1 MSLQKYTALLKTVEL
16 GSISRAA
23 EQMGYTQSAVSRMI
37 ADLEEEWGIE
47 LLRRSRAGIE
57 VSSAC
62 QKLMPVLQAIAAD
75 CRELDYTVGE
85 IHGLHTGLVRVGTF
99 TSVSDVWLP
108 GLLTSFQQQYPNIEF
123 ELLNSENYA
132 EIESWIRHGK
142 VDCGFVSL
150 PTASELQACF
160 LKRDMLMA
168 VLPLDHPLV
177 DKPFFPVRRLELER
191 FIKLKEDVDYEISRF
206 LDQLPFR
213 PNLCYEVSSDHTILS
228 MVEKGLGMSIMHS
241 LMAEDCRYRVAWKSF
256 DHCQYRD
263 IGIATAKNVRL
274 SSAVRLFVEHVQDQV
289 KTVPADGGKRANQ
302 A

>member
-241 LMAEDCRYRVAWKSF
+241 LMAEDCRYRVTWKDF
-256 DHCQYRD
+256 DHHQYRD

-289 KTVPADGGKRANQ
+289 KTMSTGI
-302 A
+302 

>member
-1 MSLQKYTALLKTVEL
+1 MAFTKYQALLKTVEL
-16 GSISRAA
+16 GSITRAA
-23 EQMGYTQSAVSRMI
+23 ETMGYTQSAVSRAI
-37 ADLEEEWGIE
+37 AELEREWDLELLTRNRGGVTLSSNGAVLLPYIQAVCNGAKELEEQVAE
-47 LLRRSRAGIE
+47 L
-57 VSSAC
+57 
-62 QKLMPVLQAIAAD
+62 
-75 CRELDYTVGE
+75 
-85 IHGLHTGLVRVGTF
+85 HGMTRGTLRVGTF

-160 LKRDMLMA
+160 LKRDVLMA
-168 VLPLDHPLV
+168 VLPLEHPLA
-177 DKPFFPVRRLELER
+177 DQSFFPVRRLELER

-213 PNLCYEVSSDHTILS
+213 PSPRYEVSNDHTILS